1 MAVAS
6 ASSTSSAD
14 VKPAVNPWFIAF
26 AVMLATFM
34 EVLDTSVAN
43 VALNHIAGSLSVSA
57 DDATWVLTSYLV
69 SNAVILP
76 ATGWLGRFF
85 GRKRFLIV
93 CIGIFTIAS
102 ALCGLASSLGLLILA
117 RIVQGAGGGA
127 LQPIAQAVLL
137 ESFPREKRGAAMSV
151 YAIGVVVAPI
161 LGPTVGGW
169 LTDDYSWRW
178 VFFINIPIGILAVT
192 LCSILLHDPPYAKE
206 ARPGRIDFMGFGL
219 LTIWIGCLQ
228 VMLDKG
234 QDADWFSSSFIRS
247 LAFGAAIGFIAFL
260 IWELRVE
267 HPIVNLRILRDRN
280 LAVGSLLL
288 FLVGVILYGTTAI
301 LPLFLQNLFSYTAFQ
316 AGLVMSPRGFG
327 AILGSIISGRI
338 LANPKID
345 GRFWIGGGFA
355 VLALSM
361 YMFGD
366 LTLQIAP
373 GNIIWPII
381 ISGFGVSSIFVPMA
395 TFSMATVSRENTGE
409 GTGLTNL
416 LRNLGGSVGISTI
429 TTMVSRGAQT
439 HQALMVGQMSQ
450 FNPVFNEQMAKL
462 QTALTPQVGSAAA
475 HDQANGLIYQTLQQ
489 QASLWSYVDQFR
501 TLVIVC
507 LLCVPLV
514 LLFKKPKRAAVPG
527 DLVAAH

>member
-1 MAVAS
+1 MAMAS
-6 ASSTSSAD
+6 DSSPSFSED
-14 VKPAVNPWFIAF
+14 KPAVNPWFIAI

-43 VALNHIAGSLSVSA
+43 VALNHIAGNLSAST
-57 DDATWVLTSYLV
+57 DEATWVLTSYLV
-69 SNAVILP
+69 SNAVVLP

-151 YAIGVVVAPI
+151 YAMGVVVAPI

-169 LTDDYSWRW
+169 LTDSYSWRW
-178 VFFINIPIGILAVT
+178 AFFINIPIGILAVI
-192 LCSILLHDPPYAKE
+192 LCSILLQDPPYLKE
-206 ARPGRIDFMGFGL
+206 ERPGKIDFIGFAL

-228 VMLDKG
+228 IMLDKG
-234 QDADWFSSSFIRS
+234 QDDDWLSSSFIRW
-247 LAFGAAIGFIAFL
+247 LAFGAALGFSSFL

-267 HPIVNLRILRDRN
+267 QPIVNLRILRDRN
-280 LAVGSLLL
+280 LAIGSLLL
-288 FLVGVILYGTTAI
+288 FLLGAILYGTTSI
-301 LPLFLQNLFSYTAFQ
+301 LPLFLQNLISYTSLQ

-327 AILGSIISGRI
+327 AILGSIIAGRV

-345 GRFWIGGGFA
+345 GRAWIGGGFA

-361 YMFGD
+361 SMFGG
-366 LTLQIAP
+366 LTTQIAP
-373 GNIIWPII
+373 SNIIWPII
-381 ISGFGVSSIFVPMA
+381 ISGFATVSIFVPMA
-395 TFSMATVSRENTGE
+395 TFSMATVSRENIGE

-416 LRNLGGSVGISTI
+416 LRNLGGSVGISAI
-429 TTMVSRGAQT
+429 TTLVSRGAQA
-439 HQALMVGQMSQ
+439 HQALMVGHASQ
-450 FNPVFNEQMAKL
+450 YNPVFNTQLAKV
-462 QTALTPQVGSAAA
+462 QTALTPQVGSSAA
-475 HDQANGLIYQTLQQ
+475 HHQAYGLIYQTLQQ
-489 QASLWSYVDQFR
+489 QASLWSYVDLFR
-501 TLVIVC
+501 MLVIVC
-507 LLCVPLV
+507 LACVPLV
-514 LLFKKPKRAAVPG
+514 FLFKKPKRAGVPG
-527 DLVAAH
+527 EIAAAH